1 MKIGLSLASSQDIEI
16 AKSVKLTLLLVI
28 EKKNVLLVFRAIS
41 EGLNGVVPFTVIG

>member
-28 EKKNVLLVFRAIS
+28 KEKVLVVFRAIS
-41 EGLNGVVPFTVIG
+41 EHLTIKISPRK